1 MPGQENATTSFT
13 DAFRSPILDHP
24 NSRASEI
31 LRICQKM
38 TGERDLSSLVDIIST
53 DVKHLV
59 QADRVSIMLLDE
71 KKHELRAV
79 PTQGGPSIKFDAR
92 RGIAG
97 YALHTGR
104 VVNVQDAYRDPRFSQ
119 DVDRNTGYR
128 TTSILAS
135 PLRNPKGEVIGVC
148 EALNKKSGAFTRDD
162 EQTLETF
169 SSQAVNAIETAC
181 LIQQLQGTTTSER
194 RFAAKQPDGEP
205 PRTSIIGASQSL
217 LSVLGRVRR
226 YASSDITIL
235 ITGETGTGKEL
246 VAHYIHDNSSRSG
259 KPFVACNLASI
270 PESLLESELFG
281 YTKGAFTGAQQDKRG
296 LLEEANTG
304 TLFLDEV
311 GDVPHNLQVKLLRL
325 LEGREYYRVGESS
338 PRTADV
344 RIVAAT
350 NRELEE
356 AIEANGFRRDL
367 YYRLSGAQV
376 MLPPLR
382 DRLEDLLLLAE
393 SFTEEACTRMA
404 TAPKALSRPVI
415 DFLLTYTWPGNI
427 RELRNT
433 IEGAV
438 IVSESDQILMS
449 DLPMH
454 VQEYAELDRTPTK
467 GGGQSSMKV
476 VEKRLISSTLE
487 ECGSDKAVTAER
499 LGISMR
505 TLYRKLGKYGLTG

>member
-13 DAFRSPILDHP
+13 DALGSPILDHP

-71 KKHELRAV
+71 GKGELRAV
-79 PTQGGPSIKFDAR
+79 PTPGGPSINFDAR
-92 RGIAG
+92 MGIAG
-97 YALHTGR
+97 YTLHTGR
-104 VVNVQDAYRDPRFSQ
+104 VVNVQDAYRDPRFFQ
-119 DVDRNTGYR
+119 DVDRDTGYR
-128 TTSILAS
+128 TRNILAT

-181 LIQQLQGTTTSER
+181 LIEQLQSASSGEGRLAT
-194 RFAAKQPDGEP
+194 KQPYDEA
-205 PRTSIIGASQSL
+205 PRTAIIGASQSL
-217 LSVLGRVRR
+217 LSILERIRR

-246 VAHYIHDNSSRSG
+246 AAHYVHDNSSRSD

-270 PESLLESELFG
+270 PETLLESELFG
-281 YTKGAFTGAQQDKRG
+281 YTKGAFTGAHKDKKG

-304 TLFLDEV
+304 TIFLDEV

-350 NRELEE
+350 NRYLED
-356 AIEANGFRRDL
+356 AIEGKGFRRDL

-382 DRLEDLLLLAE
+382 DRREDLLLLAE
-393 SFTEEACTRMA
+393 NFVEDVCAKAGT
-404 TAPKALSRPVI
+404 TAKMLSRPVI
-415 DFLLTYTWPGNI
+415 DFFLTYAWPGNI
-427 RELRNT
+427 RELRNA
-433 IEGAV
+433 IESAV
-438 IVSESDQILMS
+438 IVSETDHILMS

-454 VQEYAELDRTPTK
+454 VQEYAELDCTPTK
-467 GGGQSSMKV
+467 PSGHSGMAG
-476 VEKRLISSTLE
+476 VEARLISNTLE
-487 ECGSDKAVTAER
+487 ESGYDKAVAAER

-505 TLYRKLGKYGLTG
+505 TLYRKLGKYGLTA